1 MRLRTAIPATAALL
15 LLASAPQLEAADWS
29 VAFEAGYFD
38 MTGASKSANAVFGSS
53 GGFTWGGEVGVSL
66 GEHFFVA
73 AGARYFNKSG
83 ERVFVADASG
93 EAFPLGHPLEMK
105 LVPVFVSVG
114 YRFGDGRLR
123 PYVGAG
129 GGFTSYKE
137 ESTVA
142 GISESL
148 SETKASGHVLAG
160 VEFGS
165 GRARVGAEI
174 VWSFVP
180 NAIGVGGV
188 SQVYGESD
196 VGGLHL
202 LGKIVF
208 GGR

>member
-1 MRLRTAIPATAALL
+1 MRTRSAIPAAAALL
-15 LLASAPQLEAADWS
+15 LATSAPSLQAAAWS
-29 VAFEAGYFD
+29 VALEGGYFD
-38 MTGASKSANAVFGSS
+38 MTNASKSADAVFGSS
-53 GGFTWGGEVGVSL
+53 GGFTWGGELGVAL

-73 AGARYFNKSG
+73 GGARYFSKSG

-93 EAFPLGHPLEMK
+93 EAFPLGHPLEVR
-105 LVPVFVSVG
+105 LVPVFASVG
-114 YRFGDGRLR
+114 YRFGSGRLR

-129 GGFTSYKE
+129 GGFTSFRE
-137 ESTVA
+137 ESSVA
-142 GISESL
+142 GVTETS
-148 SETKASGHVLAG
+148 SETKLSGHVLAG
-160 VEFGS
+160 LEFGS
-165 GRARVGAEI
+165 GRARFGAEL

-180 NAIGVGGV
+180 DAIGVGGV